1 MTQTAFDC
9 EVLIVGAG
17 PVGLAT
23 ALSLVAQGVDVR
35 IIDDMPVRHAT
46 PRASS
51 IHARTLELLAPFGV
65 SDRIVAYAQPYRR
78 MLFLDGDGQEIL
90 RRQLRAIDSQYPAQQ
105 SLQQWHAE
113 WMIAEQLLARG
124 VDVTA
129 ATRCLDLIQ
138 DTEGVTATVEG
149 ETGMST
155 LRCRYLVGAD
165 GARST
170 VRRVCGVRMV
180 GDDYPE
186 RWIGGEL
193 VIEHSGVLTDAQFLF
208 GAKRPALS
216 FPLDGAIM
224 FFTILRDGEMPEAQ
238 PGPADPQ
245 QVTRLYQETFGAHP
259 HLAHRVLDVPWCGH
273 FVMHQCCVPDFR
285 INRVFL
291 AGDAAHLVSAAGGY
305 GMNAGIQD
313 GFNLAW
319 RLAAHLRLN
328 ADVSILE
335 GYNVDRHEMF
345 ESISAMSHRTHQVLV
360 GNNPAALADPQLRSM
375 SAMAAADRA
384 GSEVNLS
391 YSRDRMWCDEAATG
405 ELRAGMRVPP
415 TADFASG
422 EGASRPWAS
431 LYDGFNW
438 ILVLAVADRTAVR
451 TAYIR
456 QLDLAALVW
465 LNARVR
471 LVLAV
476 GDAFAWNAPRP
487 TLYMVRPDGYI
498 AFRCD
503 AQPGQLP
510 DVGRLSAWLIEN
522 FAGSLIGESENTPS

>member
-1 MTQTAFDC
+1 MSDAAIDC

-23 ALSLVAQGVDVR
+23 ALSLASQGVHVR

-65 SDRIVAYAQPYRR
+65 SDRLVAYAQPIRQT
-78 MLFLDGDGQEIL
+78 LFFDVQGQEIL

-124 VDVTA
+124 VDVQA
-129 ATRCLDLIQ
+129 ATRCTDLVQ
-138 DTEGVTATVEG
+138 NTEGIVVTVESDAG
-149 ETGMST
+149 TST

-170 VRRVCGVRMV
+170 VRKLCDVRMV
-180 GDDYPE
+180 GEDYPE

-193 VIEHSGVLTDAQFLF
+193 VIEHTDVLTDTHILF
-208 GAKRPALS
+208 GPDRPALT

-224 FFTILRDGEMPEAQ
+224 FFTILREGELPEAQ
-238 PGPADPQ
+238 PGPANPDHVLQ
-245 QVTRLYQETFGAHP
+245 MYHATFGVCP
-259 HLAHRVLDVPWCGH
+259 RLAHRVLDVPWSGH
-273 FVMHQCCVPDFR
+273 FLMHKCCVPDMR
-285 INRVFL
+285 IGRVFL

-313 GFNLAW
+313 GVNLAW

-328 ADVSILE
+328 VDDSILE
-335 GYNVDRHEMF
+335 GYSVDRREMF
-345 ESISAMSHRTHQVLV
+345 ELISAMSHRTHQVMV
-360 GNNPAALADPQLRSM
+360 GNNPDMLSDPQLRSLEG
-375 SAMAAADRA
+375 MAAADRA
-384 GSEVNLS
+384 ASEVNLS
-391 YSRDRMWCDEAATG
+391 YTRDRMWRDEAANG
-405 ELRAGMRVPP
+405 PFRAGMRMPP
-415 TADFASG
+415 TADLASG
-422 EGASRPWAS
+422 EGASRPWSS

-438 ILVLAVADRTAVR
+438 TLILTVPDRTAVR
-451 TAYIR
+451 TTYIR

-471 LVLAV
+471 IVLAV

-503 AQPGQLP
+503 AAPGQLP
-510 DVGRLSAWLIEN
+510 DVNRLSSWLIEN
-522 FAGSLIGESENTPS
+522 FAGSLMADSAAPA